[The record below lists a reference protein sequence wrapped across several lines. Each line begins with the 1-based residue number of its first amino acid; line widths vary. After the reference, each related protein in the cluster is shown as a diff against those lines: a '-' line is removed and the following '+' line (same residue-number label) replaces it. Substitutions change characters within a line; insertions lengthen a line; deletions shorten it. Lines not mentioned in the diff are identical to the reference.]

1 MSINIYPGG
10 NRQNLRRY
18 IRRDFL
24 NQYYNLQKEI
34 LPETDGECNCVQ
46 NKVLSIK
53 QGYIDPNIS
62 GAQRISQII
71 QTSIGGRTT
80 FGNFNNPLA
89 INELGGYP
97 GQSGGMPRPPR
108 NKF

>member
-1 MSINIYPGG
+1 MSINIYPG
-10 NRQNLRRY
+10 NHSNLRKY

-24 NQYYNLQKEI
+24 NQYYNLGQEI
-34 LPETDGECNCVQ
+34 LPATDGECNCIQ

-53 QGYIDPNIS
+53 QGYLDPNIS
-62 GAQRISQII
+62 DAQRISQIL

-80 FGNFNNPLA
+80 FGNFNNPLPV
-89 INELGGYP
+89 NELGGYP